1 MIESQF
7 RRFSGFCAIL
17 AVLGGCVP
25 FGTPSAPPPTGGYS
39 LKEQVAVSR
48 VSLAPDFELKDFKGK
63 VVHLQDFKGTATVVH
78 FWASW
83 CPPCQAELPKWLTLV
98 STFKG
103 KPVKF
108 LAISV
113 DEEWALAH
121 KLLPESSVP
130 EGLVSVIDMTSDVSR
145 KFGTNQFP
153 ETYLLDRELHIV
165 KKWSGAEDWKSA
177 YTMELIQKA
186 MQ

>member
-1 MIESQF
+1 MIESRF
-7 RRFSGFCAIL
+7 KPLGCFFKIIAFSG
-17 AVLGGCVP
+17 VLSSC
-25 FGTPSAPPPTGGYS
+25 TPTSTTPPGGYS

-48 VSLAPDFELKDFKGK
+48 VSLAPAFELKDFKGK
-63 VVHLQDFKGTATVVH
+63 AFHLKDFKGTATVVH

-83 CPPCQAELPKWLTLV
+83 CPPCQVELPKWLALV
-98 STFKG
+98 SAFKG

-108 LAISV
+108 VAITV

-121 KLLPESSVP
+121 KLLPEKSIP
-130 EGLVSVIDMTSDVSR
+130 EGLVSLIDMTSEVSR
-145 KFGTNQFP
+145 KFGTTQFP

-177 YTMELIQKA
+177 YTLELIQKA
-186 MQ
+186 MK